1 MDFVDLALSEL
12 VLAATG
18 SRREGD
24 ADDRRG
30 S

>member
-12 VLAATG
+12 FLAATG

-24 ADDRRG
+24 ADNRRG